1 MEYLKLLVEKGLS
14 HFISFHP
21 FQSTQF
27 NKRLLYIFIPLK
39 SPFRMA
45 KLEMTYSKQTQ
56 NSQDF
61 LHVGIC
67 CHFFGWAPNAVGV
80 HSEAKLNGKYIFCT
94 GHTLT
99 FTSLRECS
107 QYQSHVRATR
117 WNGRL
122 GCSWHLLCTC
132 HLFRAICR
140 QRTWSGTGTARFE
153 LLLSLS
159 IPFPFPISS
168 PLSLSV

>member
-27 NKRLLYIFIPLK
+27 NKWLLYIFIPLK

-99 FTSLRECS
+99 FTSLWECS
-107 QYQSHVRATR
+107 QYQSHMRATR

-122 GCSWHLLCTC
+122 GCSWHLLCAC

-140 QRTWSGTGTARFE
+140 QRTWSGTGTTRFE
-153 LLLSLS
+153 PLLSLS

>member
-117 WNGRL
+117 
-122 GCSWHLLCTC
+122 
-132 HLFRAICR
+132 
-140 QRTWSGTGTARFE
+140 
-153 LLLSLS
+153 
-159 IPFPFPISS
+159 
-168 PLSLSV
+168 